1 LLSLNIYTDTK
12 RQMQNTLTNKYNL
25 GFFPTPMHKLKNL
38 SNTYSEYTIYI
49 KRDDQTGLAS
59 GGNKTRKLEYLIK
72 EAIDT
77 NCNVVFTAGA
87 QQSNHCRQT
96 AAACAVAGIECHIIV
111 KGNEPDRYQGNLL
124 LSHLLGAKIH
134 FTSNYNKE
142 IDFNSYI
149 SKLEKG
155 KKAMVIPI
163 GGSNITGTLGY
174 VEAMKELKLQLDAQ
188 HVKIDYLFFASSS
201 GGTQAGIMLGMQL
214 YKLDFELIPIKIDK
228 DTNEKGELAE
238 VVLNLVN
245 EGKTLLNLDRN
256 YTLSDIP
263 LNRNYNEADYGVLT
277 KNEISSINEL
287 ALMEGVLLDPVY
299 TGRAFYGMLDCLKN
313 KKIKENSNIL
323 FWHTGGLPAL
333 FDYANGLK

>member
-1 LLSLNIYTDTK
+1 MK
-12 RQMQNTLTNKYNL
+12 NTRTNKYNL
-25 GFFPTPMHKLKNL
+25 GFFPTPLHTLKNV
-38 SNTYSEYTIYI
+38 SNKYSDYTIYI

-96 AAACAVAGIECHIIV
+96 AAACAVAGLECHIIV
-111 KGNEPDRYQGNLL
+111 KGNEPEQYQGNLL

-142 IDFNSYI
+142 IDFNCHI
-149 SKLEKG
+149 SALEKS
-155 KKAMVIPI
+155 KKAYVIPI

-174 VEAMKELKLQLDAQ
+174 VEAMKELKLQLEEQ
-188 HVKIDYLFFASSS
+188 HVKIDYLFFPSSS

-214 YKLDFELIPIKIDK
+214 YNLDFELIPIKIDK

-238 VVLNLVN
+238 VVLDLVK
-245 EGKTLLNLDRN
+245 EGEALLNLDTN

-263 LNRNYNEADYGVLT
+263 LNRNYNEAEYGVLT
-277 KNEISSINEL
+277 KNEITAINEL
-287 ALMEGVLLDPVY
+287 ALKEGVLLDPVY
-299 TGRAFYGMLDCLKN
+299 TGRAFFGMLDCLRN
-313 KKIKENSNIL
+313 KKIKENSTVL

>member
-1 LLSLNIYTDTK
+1 MLSLNIYTDTK